1 MHPAQPCFAQPGG
14 VRNKLI
20 HSLSMLSFRI
30 FKTLSIPNCKSWGA
44 KILRECSPP
53 TMCHMSCVTCH
64 VYFFMGL
71 TKVVELVGGGSVING
86 SYPV

>member
-14 VRNKLI
+14 VQNKLI
-20 HSLSMLSFRI
+20 HSLSDAFANC
-30 FKTLSIPNCKSWGA
+30 PNCKSWGA

-53 TMCHMSCVTCH
+53 YMCHMSCVTCH
-64 VYFFMGL
+64 VYFFLGL